1 LVADLIVFEILVVFE
16 ADEVAL
22 FGWEFCEE
30 ELEGSDGFEFA
41 ECEVG
46 FRGVGR
52 GVVGGF
58 ERGFALVVAEVVE
71 GEVADGSEEP
81 GSWVDD
87 FLPVGVE
94 ADEGFLD
101 EVFGG
106 FALADEA
113 VGEFEEWGFLG
124 FEDCPECGFFLHGW
138 VKRKDL

>member
-1 LVADLIVFEILVVFE
+1 
-16 ADEVAL
+16 
-22 FGWEFCEE
+22 
-30 ELEGSDGFEFA
+30 
-41 ECEVG
+41 
-46 FRGVGR
+46 
-52 GVVGGF
+52 VGGF